1 MKRSASELILDLE
14 AFLRPDGDD
23 RSPTSPFL
31 EELLL
36 PAALGFG
43 LQDAF
48 SGSGQLL
55 SGGNQAWSQNLTPKH
70 SEMESRSSICVETP
84 ASSNKLMTTTNQS
97 LGASGSEQSDEE
109 SLEIEGGLCEQST
122 NVMDNKRMRRMV
134 SNRESARRS
143 RKRKQAHLA
152 DLELQ
157 VDKLRGE
164 SASLF
169 KQLTSANQE
178 FSEAI
183 TDNRILKSNVE
194 TLRIRVQMAEDMVT
208 RGTLA
213 CNLDHLLQTNLRS
226 PNFLDPQPPSRASPD
241 FLPAINFQG
250 NESNYIPIPTPG
262 QAHNI
267 GLENGDAKNTDIR
280 SGLSIPN
287 PGGENLHNGIASE
300 VEGDIWACDSN
311 VDMMPK

>member
-1 MKRSASELILDLE
+1 MKRSASELILE
-14 AFLRPDGDD
+14 AFLRTDGDD
-23 RSPTSPFL
+23 RSPTPPFL

-43 LQDAF
+43 LDAF
-48 SGSGQLL
+48 SGAGQLL

-70 SEMESRSSICVETP
+70 SEMESRSSICVDTP
-84 ASSNKLMTTTNQS
+84 ASSNKFMTKTNQS

-109 SLEIEGGLCEQST
+109 SLEIEGGPCEQST
-122 NVMDNKRMRRMV
+122 NVVDKRMRRMV

-194 TLRIRVQMAEDMVT
+194 TLRIKVQMAEDMVT

-250 NESNYIPIPTPG
+250 NESNYIAIPTPG

-287 PGGENLHNGIASE
+287 PGGGNLQNGIASE

-311 VDMMPK
+311 VGMMPK